1 MIGTRVVTTA
11 LARNSDRET
20 EPTPSR
26 TRELSPVEVLV
37 RAHFDFVWRVAR
49 RLGLCSM
56 DAEDATQKVM
66 LIASERL
73 TDLKPGKER
82 AFLFRV
88 ALHVARNASR
98 SKSRRREEIREDF
111 DDEFCPSIL
120 DSEQSSSPE
129 QLLQQRRDRERLD
142 AILQQMSPDL
152 REAFILFEIEGE
164 SLLDIA
170 SALEIPLGTVSSR
183 LRRAREQFTRL
194 AQKTAGTSNL
204 TRNVERN
211 PKGAS

>member
-1 MIGTRVVTTA
+1 MIGKRVVEAA
-11 LARNSDRET
+11 LARTPERET
-20 EPTPSR
+20 DPAPSR
-26 TRELSPVEVLV
+26 TRELSPVEALV

-49 RLGLCSM
+49 RLGLGTM

-66 LIASERL
+66 LIASERMA
-73 TDLKPGKER
+73 DLQPGKEK

-88 ALHVARNASR
+88 AHHVARNATR
-98 SKSRRREEIREDF
+98 SKVRRREEIREDF
-111 DDEFCPSIL
+111 DEDFDQDGEHHASLLTDPMAA
-120 DSEQSSSPE
+120 SPE

-142 AILQQMSPDL
+142 SILEEMAPDL
-152 REAFILFEIEGE
+152 RAAFILFEIEGE

-194 AQKTAGTSNL
+194 ARKHTGLRKFGGAG
-204 TRNVERN
+204 
-211 PKGAS
+211 